1 MCYPA
6 TDTAGDPTVF
16 FIEEMEKS
24 MPYIN
29 ARQILPPEL
38 IEQIQEHLDGQ
49 LVYIPKKSA
58 TRRKWGSKSGSKA
71 LLQRRNQSIR
81 QAWRQGDSLSDLASR
96 QHLSEDAIRKI
107 IFSGK
112 SHSGLPAAEDSPP
125 R

>member
-1 MCYPA
+1 
-6 TDTAGDPTVF
+6 VF
-16 FIEEMEKS
+16 FYEEMERI

-38 IEQIQEHLDGQ
+38 IAQIQEHLDGQ
-49 LVYIPKKSA
+49 LVYIPKKSE
-58 TRRKWGSKSGSKA
+58 TRSKWGSKSGSKA

-81 QAWRQGDSLSDLASR
+81 QAWRRGDSLSDLADS
-96 QHLSEDAIRKI
+96 QHLSEDTIRKI

-112 SHSGLPAAEDSPP
+112 SHSGQPAAEEGQP